1 MYVTHLACKG
11 NFGVQPIYYGLTYK
25 FKGWFYDG
33 KTVYLSRT
41 FETRSEAQ
49 AAAEKLRTDRM
60 LR

>member
-11 NFGVQPIYYGLTYK
+11 NFGVQPIYYGLTSK
-25 FKGWFYDG
+25 FQGWFYDG
-33 KTVYLSRT
+33 KVVYLSRT

-49 AAAEKLRTDRM
+49 AAAEKLRADRM